1 MADMVITI
9 AIAVFLAGLVMGAV
23 IIVCVGI
30 RHEERDFLRTGL
42 VVLAGA
48 LVGIMSPLM
57 LFFDELFPAGGP
69 TLTAQYVLKDVVLA
83 CAAAVIGAAALGARL
98 RLTDRS

>member
-1 MADMVITI
+1 METFI
-9 AIAVFLAGLVMGAV
+9 GLTLVTGL
-23 IIVCVGI
+23 
-30 RHEERDFLRTGL
+30 FLRTGL

-48 LVGIMSPLM
+48 LVGIMSPLV

-69 TLTAQYVLKDVVLA
+69 TLTAQYVLKDIVLA

>member
-1 MADMVITI
+1 METFV
-9 AIAVFLAGLVMGAV
+9 GLTLVTG
-23 IIVCVGI
+23 G
-30 RHEERDFLRTGL
+30 FLRTGL

-48 LVGIMSPLM
+48 LVGIMSPLV

-69 TLTAQYVLKDVVLA
+69 TLTAQYVLKDIVLA